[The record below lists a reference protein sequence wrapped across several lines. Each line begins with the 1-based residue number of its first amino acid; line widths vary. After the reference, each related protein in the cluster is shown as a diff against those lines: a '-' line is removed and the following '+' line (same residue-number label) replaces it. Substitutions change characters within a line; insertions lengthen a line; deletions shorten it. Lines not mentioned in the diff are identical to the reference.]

1 MILPTIS
8 EQAALDKFP
17 NGYTTVD
24 VPSGKKYLRETP
36 QPWNITF
43 PCNFDLHQYICHK
56 KVK

>member
-36 QPWNITF
+36 QP
-43 PCNFDLHQYICHK
+43 
-56 KVK
+56 